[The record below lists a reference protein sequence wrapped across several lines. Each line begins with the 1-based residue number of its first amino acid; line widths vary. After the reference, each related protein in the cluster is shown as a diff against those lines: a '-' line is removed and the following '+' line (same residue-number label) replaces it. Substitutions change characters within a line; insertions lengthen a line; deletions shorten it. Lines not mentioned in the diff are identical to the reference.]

1 MGKLYSY
8 LKPYW
13 KAVLLAPLLMLVEV
27 AMDLL
32 QPRLIASIINEG
44 ILKQDLIH
52 IRNIGIL
59 MVGAAIIGL
68 LGGIGCIIFASK
80 AGYSFGAD
88 LRTDLFDKIQS
99 FSFRNLDDFK
109 TGSLITRLTNDIVQI
124 QNVVI
129 ASLRMLIRAPF
140 LAIGSF
146 IMALTISPKLSL
158 ILIVIIPILAVVLL
172 IVIRKAFPLFRKV
185 QSKIDNLN
193 TVLQENF
200 SGIRVVKAFVRTDF
214 EEYRFGNENDELMD
228 ITIKATRL
236 IALIIPIMMFLLNIT
251 VVAIIWFGGLQVWEG
266 VIEIGD
272 IVALINYITQI
283 LFSLL
288 MVGMMLMFVS
298 RAKASTERINEVL
311 EAEPNIENI
320 NNPKKDAVKFGEVL
334 FDDVSF
340 SYSNSIDNLV
350 LKNINFVA
358 KPGQIDLPEPV
369 AP

>member
-1 MGKLYSY
+1 MVNLELMNFFLEGELESAMGKLYSY

-272 IVALINYITQI
+272 IVALINYIT
-283 LFSLL
+283 
-288 MVGMMLMFVS
+288 
-298 RAKASTERINEVL
+298 
-311 EAEPNIENI
+311 
-320 NNPKKDAVKFGEVL
+320 
-334 FDDVSF
+334 
-340 SYSNSIDNLV
+340 
-350 LKNINFVA
+350 
-358 KPGQIDLPEPV
+358 
-369 AP
+369 